1 MDLDNHRATLRA
13 AQGAVQKIRGLRQ
26 QMQRDAATIAG
37 EKFTPAY
44 QAEHKAKI
52 REAAKAQGAEHLK
65 QTGILAALATALA
78 DRDKWSREGIIRR
91 ASRFTTPL
99 AEQPTL
105 TGERAMVALLSDV
118 REELTAQRWLLQV
131 SAMGP
136 EELNEAFQ
144 EELPRRHFAVCAVI
158 LREADRRG
166 AVATAE
172 GQPDGAD
179 ARALP
184 RQLRAHLDAADLP
197 EFVAT
202 DAVFTELAQ
211 VSGYLDDAV
220 SSLDTDDDP
229 GARREQIVEL
239 QRSGASN
246 DEIRAALAA
255 TAA

>member
-13 AQGAVQKIRGLRQ
+13 AQAAVQKVRGLRQ

-52 REAAKAQGAEHLK
+52 REAAKAQAAEHLK

-91 ASRFTTPL
+91 STRFTTAVETGDL
-99 AEQPTL
+99 L
-105 TGERAMVALLSDV
+105 TADRQHTALLSDI
-118 REELTAQRWLLQV
+118 RELLSANHWRETARELSVPELL
-131 SAMGP
+131 ATF
-136 EELNEAFQ
+136 EEQ
-144 EELPRRHFAVCAVI
+144 LPRRQFAVCAVI

-184 RQLRAHLDAADLP
+184 IKMRAVLEAADMP
-197 EFVAT
+197 EFAAT
-202 DAVFTELAQ
+202 DAVFSELAQ
-211 VSGYLDDAV
+211 VSSYLDDAV
-220 SSLDTDDDP
+220 SALDTDDDP
-229 GARREQIVEL
+229 GARRQQIVEL
-239 QRSGASN
+239 QKQGATN
-246 DEIRAALAA
+246 DEIRKALAA